1 MTALIR
7 ASFVVPLALIA
18 LLAALFLTLR
28 PLDFLGR
35 GAPPAEALTV
45 ERVGLDADG
54 FHALVRSGGATDIT
68 IAQVQVD
75 GAYWEFTQTPAGP
88 LAYLGSALIDIPY
101 PWVAGETHRIVL
113 LSATGT
119 TFEHEVAVAIETP
132 ETSAGEVAGLALV
145 GLFVGVVPI
154 LIGYAF
160 MPAIISFGA
169 AGRRFA
175 LALTVGLL
183 AFLLVDTLKEGLEI
197 AGRAV
202 GGQKAE
208 TALWLGGLVSF
219 LGLIAVGRRG
229 GRPPEGAALALF
241 IAIGIGLHNLGEGL
255 AIGASLAGGAVALA
269 SFLVFGFALHNVTEG
284 IAIAAP
290 IERPGRRW
298 VLLLGLA
305 LIAGGPAIAGTIAGA
320 YAFSPFWAALA
331 FGVGAGAIL
340 QVIVEVSASLMRGA
354 PKGAS
359 GSWVSGASL
368 SGFAAGVG
376 IMYATALLV
385 AG

>member
-7 ASFVVPLALIA
+7 ASAIAPLALIA

-28 PLDFLGR
+28 PLDFMSR
-35 GAPPAEALTV
+35 GAPPAEELTV
-45 ERVGLDADG
+45 ERVSLDRQGIHVA
-54 FHALVRSGGATDIT
+54 VRSGAASPLTV
-68 IAQVQVD
+68 AQVQVD

-88 LAYLGSALIDIPY
+88 LSYLGSARIDIPY
-101 PWVAGETHRIVL
+101 RWVAGEAHHLTFL
-113 LSATGT
+113 TATGA
-119 TFEHEVAVAIETP
+119 TFAHEIEVAVATP
-132 ETSAGEVAGLALV
+132 ETGAADILGLAMV
-145 GLFVGVVPI
+145 GLFVGIVPI

-160 MPAIISFGA
+160 MPAIASFGA
-169 AGRRFA
+169 AGRQFA

-183 AFLLVDTLKEGLEI
+183 TFLLIDTLNEGLEI

-202 GGQKAE
+202 GGQKAA
-208 TALWLGGLVSF
+208 TALWLGALVGF

-229 GRPPEGAALALF
+229 GRPPEGAALAAF

-290 IERPGRRW
+290 IERPARRLS
-298 VLLLGLA
+298 LLFGLA
-305 LIAGGPAIAGTIAGA
+305 LVAGGPAIFGTVAGA

-340 QVIVEVSASLMRGA
+340 QVVVEVGLSLTRGA
-354 PKGAS
+354 PEGGA
-359 GSWVSGASL
+359 WVSGASL

-376 IMYATALLV
+376 IMYATGV
-385 AG
+385 WVGG